1 MLVLV
6 KWSAANNSEP
16 VGEVVDLLY
25 RTEEIEDVAGL
36 TGLID
41 LTTNPMVA
49 VLPAGSRKKVCC
61 IHSQEGR
68 AVVTSMTASGPGD
81 TRSRIAIVRPFRCE
95 HCLTP
100 ERRARKQHIASTL
113 FPVVE

>member
-1 MLVLV
+1 VKEGKVLVLV

-61 IHSQEGR
+61 IHSR
-68 AVVTSMTASGPGD
+68 
-81 TRSRIAIVRPFRCE
+81 
-95 HCLTP
+95 
-100 ERRARKQHIASTL
+100 
-113 FPVVE
+113 